1 MDDELRK
8 ILKYLTETSHV
19 INMKHCRSLR
29 TKLDK
34 NGEPS
39 AE

>member
-1 MDDELRK
+1 VLDR
-8 ILKYLTETSHV
+8 LTETSHV

-29 TKLDK
+29 TKLDE
-34 NGEPS
+34 NGETS